1 MNFGTEFGSIWWFV
15 TDMYCLL
22 CFSTHFLDIKKLH
35 WINVDLHNIHSLL
48 DVLSVHMIFYLN
60 LQISLIMC
68 SALITYEIGGRYE
81 IIFYLI
87 CFLHKEI
94 HTIAEIM
101 GGKTYWYKFPFL
113 WKFGLENMYV
123 FANSKLE
130 IVGIHRIYTIRNLY
144 LA

>member
-1 MNFGTEFGSIWWFV
+1 
-15 TDMYCLL
+15 
-22 CFSTHFLDIKKLH
+22 
-35 WINVDLHNIHSLL
+35 
-48 DVLSVHMIFYLN
+48 MIFYLN

-101 GGKTYWYKFPFL
+101 GGKNVLELPRTVTFL
-113 WKFGLENMYV
+113 NIRK
-123 FANSKLE
+123 
-130 IVGIHRIYTIRNLY
+130 IVAII
-144 LA
+144 